1 MKFYKG
7 DLLDTGVNFAF
18 GLVFIGILAGA
29 GGVALTS
36 FGTGVTY
43 ASGTAAQNQT
53 VAMIN
58 NATLGLAN
66 MSAQLPT
73 VGTIAGVGLIILVL
87 FTAIGVY
94 IMKRE

>member
-1 MKFYKG
+1 MNTYKG

-29 GGVALTS
+29 GGVALAS
-36 FGTGVTY
+36 FGTGLT
-43 ASGTAAQNQT
+43 GTAASI
-53 VAMIN
+53 VAN
-58 NATLGLAN
+58 SSLGLAN
-66 MSAQLPT
+66 MAAQLPT